1 MATGKVS
8 AGDVFN
14 NWTVLSQE
22 SPNENGEQYFLC
34 LCICGTQRPVRKGN
48 LGKVTGCGCTRK
60 KYQASN
66 TPRKVKKQ
74 PAKVPKQKPAALKK
88 AVPVAYE
95 ERTKS
100 PREQLEDRLD
110 QHRLERELNELWVA

>member
-1 MATGKVS
+1 MATGKIS

-48 LGKVTGCGCTRK
+48 LGKVTGCGCVRK
-60 KYQASN
+60 SYKASN
-66 TPRKVKKQ
+66 TPRKVKSQ
-74 PAKVPKQKPAALKK
+74 PAKVPKQKSALLKK
-88 AVPVAYE
+88 SAPPAYI

-100 PREQLEDRLD
+100 PREKLEDRLD

>member
-1 MATGKVS
+1 MAKSKIQIT

-14 NWTVLSQE
+14 NWTVLSE
-22 SPNENGEQYFLC
+22 EACGQYFLC
-34 LCICGTQRPVRKGN
+34 RCICGTERSVKKGN
-48 LGKVTGCGCTRK
+48 LGKVTGCGCVRK
-60 KYQASN
+60 SYQASN

-110 QHRLERELNELWVA
+110 QHHLERELNELCGI